1 MPFDLLWPY
10 HPGVYAGCSKLV
22 SSIEREF
29 LPPLCFQLSMP
40 SWFIW
45 RMSNSTGDR
54 NLVLFGLFG
63 NKGGLRKGRQ
73 SFDYFPLSVQWL
85 TSGNILFFLTYSYRL
100 SVQHLLVRFYFYLL
114 HYIFTKFMCDSTAIN
129 KKKYFTSPY
138 VFEIYVCYRT
148 HCSTSIHEQR
158 AEIPPSVCSPHQKPL
173 PYSNV
178 SQSCVVT
185 TLSHRWISLHC
196 YCFFVHRRE
205 HSVFP
210 LCVWLI

>member
-1 MPFDLLWPY
+1 MPLDLLWPY

-129 KKKYFTSPY
+129 NKSTLLLHMFLKFMY
-138 VFEIYVCYRT
+138 VTGPTVALLSWAEGRNSTICLFSTPEASSLLECFSVL
-148 HCSTSIHEQR
+148 CSYY
-158 AEIPPSVCSPHQKPL
+158 SVTQM
-173 PYSNV
+173 NFI
-178 SQSCVVT
+178 
-185 TLSHRWISLHC
+185 TLLL
-196 YCFFVHRRE
+196 F
-205 HSVFP
+205 
-210 LCVWLI
+210 LCT